1 MRRWEARYTA
11 EHGKARTGMT
21 GRGGPVSAHSMHY
34 GLCAARL
41 RRKKQRPIGE
51 VDNGRAGLN
60 VVRGNTRN
68 NAFLFDALYANRAS
82 MTSLL
87 LQVQTST

>member
-1 MRRWEARYTA
+1 MRGWEARYTA

-21 GRGGPVSAHSMHY
+21 GRGGPASAHSMHH
-34 GLCAARL
+34 GFCAARL
-41 RRKKQRPIGE
+41 RRKKQGPIGE